1 MEEVKMLFLQRT
13 SMLILLEEENIYIEF
28 SK

>member
-1 MEEVKMLFLQRT
+1 MR
-13 SMLILLEEENIYIEF
+13 EENIYYNR